1 MTLAFCSLT
10 ELQNDT
16 KFRLTVCVSGLWF
29 ILEKIFDTKL
39 SEAALTALSS

>member
-1 MTLAFCSLT
+1 MTIAFCSLT

-16 KFRLTVCVSGLWF
+16 KFRLTVWF
-29 ILEKIFDTKL
+29 ILEKIIDTKL